1 MNFGIENEYQEHKES
16 LAQLDKGLKSLTAMI
31 NKNGKGTVYFGVN
44 DYGDVVGLKDFG
56 KKYLDDIR
64 TKISDKIRPMILY
77 KAEEKYDGDLLYVV
91 LTGEGTDIPYSF
103 DGRYYIRN
111 IRSDELMDNNMLRHA
126 LSSGNVDLLKE
137 SPSDLQN
144 LKFNDLF
151 NYFAANGVHPRNDF
165 SFFESYSLVNSDH
178 KFNKVAYLLSDNN
191 TISLK
196 IVRFAGI
203 DKTAMLERTEYGNCS
218 LLTGCRNILNYVRSL
233 NTTKVDLSSG
243 IREDINLFDVESF
256 KEAWVN
262 AVVHNDWI
270 HMTPPSVFIYDDR
283 IEILSY
289 GQIPF
294 RLSLDQFYQ
303 GKSMPVNESLFR
315 IFSISEFA
323 EQSGHG
329 IPTIVKNYS
338 KAAIDLSGNTVLIT
352 IPFSFEPDYV
362 ERRKNRELSETKLK
376 DSHRQVLNYLIN
388 NPDSSI
394 VEAASAA
401 DLSVGGVKK
410 IIASLQAKG
419 FIKRVGPKNGGH
431 WSV

>member
-1 MNFGIENEYQEHKES
+1 M
-16 LAQLDKGLKSLTAMI
+16 
-31 NKNGKGTVYFGVN
+31 
-44 DYGDVVGLKDFG
+44 
-56 KKYLDDIR
+56 
-64 TKISDKIRPMILY
+64 
-77 KAEEKYDGDLLYVV
+77 
-91 LTGEGTDIPYSF
+91 
-103 DGRYYIRN
+103 
-111 IRSDELMDNNMLRHA
+111 
-126 LSSGNVDLLKE
+126 
-137 SPSDLQN
+137 
-144 LKFNDLF
+144 
-151 NYFAANGVHPRNDF
+151 
-165 SFFESYSLVNSDH
+165 
-178 KFNKVAYLLSDNN
+178 
-191 TISLK
+191 
-196 IVRFAGI
+196 
-203 DKTAMLERTEYGNCS
+203 
-218 LLTGCRNILNYVRSL
+218 TGCRNILNYVRSL